1 MLGDCSGGHV
11 HRTSFSTASCHFV
24 LDARMAS
31 YAHTV
36 GDPSGII
43 SKLEKE
49 LDVVEKT
56 VKAAFDRPLTEILKD
71 CESKDAKARVNDA
84 EAPLHHRLS
93 AAKALVSASY
103 VYLDAI
109 WMYLKSKGV
118 DPASHPVHREL
129 ERVQAYFPK
138 LKETEN
144 PQEKPRQRVDTDA
157 AKRMVSAATGTHTR
171 FDDSFKAESPKP
183 NPKPTKERSLEE
195 PPKKKSKTKKAKKA
209 QGLL

>member
-1 MLGDCSGGHV
+1 
-11 HRTSFSTASCHFV
+11 
-24 LDARMAS
+24 MAS

-49 LDVVEKT
+49 IDAVEKS
-56 VKAAFDRPLTEILKD
+56 VKTAFDRPLAEILKD
-71 CESKDAKARVNDA
+71 CESKDAKARAADA
-84 EAPLHHRLS
+84 EVPLHHRLS

-144 PQEKPRQRVDTDA
+144 PQEKPKQRLDTDA
-157 AKRMVSAATGTHTR
+157 VKRMVSAATGTHTR
-171 FDDSFKAESPKP
+171 FDDSHAAESSKTGSKP
-183 NPKPTKERSLEE
+183 AKERTVEE
-195 PPKKKSKTKKAKKA
+195 PPRKKSKSKKAKKTL
-209 QGLL
+209 GHL

>member
-1 MLGDCSGGHV
+1 
-11 HRTSFSTASCHFV
+11 
-24 LDARMAS
+24 MAS

-36 GDPSGII
+36 GDPSGIV

-49 LDVVEKT
+49 LDAVEKS

-71 CESKDAKARVNDA
+71 CESKDAKARVSDA
-84 EAPLHHRLS
+84 DVPLHHRLS

-103 VYLDAI
+103 VYLDVI

-138 LKETEN
+138 LKETEH
-144 PQEKPRQRVDTDA
+144 PHEKPRQRVDTDA
-157 AKRMVSAATGTHTR
+157 AKRMVTAATGTHKR
-171 FDDSFKAESPKP
+171 FEDDKAESPKS
-183 NPKPTKERSLEE
+183 NPKLTKERDMEE
-195 PPKKKSKTKKAKKA
+195 PPKKKSKSKKAKKA
-209 QGLL
+209 